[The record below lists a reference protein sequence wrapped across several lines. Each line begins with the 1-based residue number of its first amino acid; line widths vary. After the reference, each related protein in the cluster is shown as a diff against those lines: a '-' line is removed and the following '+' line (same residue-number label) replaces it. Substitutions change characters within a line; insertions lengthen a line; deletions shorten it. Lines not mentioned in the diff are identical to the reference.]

1 MDRSGQIM
9 ANEPLDVRDHYAAMH
24 KEYIDEYD
32 PQQLLSRDE
41 YPANYFR
48 LELLKKR
55 FADLKPRRILDA
67 GAGSGVPALRLC
79 EHIGARNLVA
89 FDITP
94 DMVACLKELFQAN
107 GLSAGAVFEGN
118 VEDAGSFDRATRG
131 GLFDAVLMLGVVPHV
146 NDDLVVLRQTRRCLR
161 PGGRAFVSFRNDLFN
176 LFTMNRYT
184 HDFITSE
191 LLDGVD
197 DEVRRPV
204 REALSARLAMDKP
217 PLRTTN
223 VVGGAGY
230 DTILA
235 RSHNPLEAASLF
247 SEAGFASTRL
257 HWYHYHAALPML
269 DGGAVDRKA
278 FRAASM
284 KLEGSDD
291 WRGHFLCSA
300 YVVEATA

>member
-1 MDRSGQIM
+1 MDMTS
-9 ANEPLDVRDHYAAMH
+9 EPRDVRDHYASMH
-24 KEYIDEYD
+24 KEYIEEYD
-32 PQQLLSRDE
+32 PEQLLSRDE

-55 FADLKPRRILDA
+55 FADLNPHRILDA
-67 GAGSGVPALRLC
+67 GAGSGIPALRLC
-79 EHIGARNLVA
+79 EHIAARNVVA

-94 DMVACLKELFQAN
+94 DMVTCLKELFQAN
-107 GLSAGAVFEGN
+107 GLSESEVFEGSI
-118 VEDAGSFDRATRG
+118 EDAGSFDRALQG
-131 GLFDAVLMLGVVPHV
+131 GAFDAVLMLGVIPHV
-146 NDDLVVLRQTRRCLR
+146 DDDLAVLRQARRCLN
-161 PGGRAFVSFRNDLFN
+161 PGGRAFISFRNDLFN
-176 LFTMNRYT
+176 LFTMNRFT
-184 HDFITSE
+184 HDFIASE
-191 LLDGVD
+191 LLSGVD
-197 DEVRRPV
+197 EQVRQPV
-204 REALSARLAMDKP
+204 CDALGARLAMDKP

-235 RSHNPLEAASLF
+235 KSHNPLEAASLF

-269 DGGAVDRKA
+269 DGGAIDRKA

-284 KLEGSDD
+284 KLEGSGD

-300 YVVEATA
+300 YVVEAIA